1 MMIPDSTQRFNTSL
15 EELLAFLEE
24 YAQEEAVAACADQLT
39 EAKALLKAHG
49 LEYFEQEG
57 ASSAPAAGAAADE
70 EFKEGE
76 IF

>member
-24 YAQEEAVAACADQLT
+24 HAQEEALSSASEVA

-57 ASSAPAAGAAADE
+57 ASSAPAAGAAAEE

>member
-24 YAQEEAVAACADQLT
+24 YAQEEAVAACDQLT

>member
-24 YAQEEAVAACADQLT
+24 HAQEEALSSASEVA

>member
-24 YAQEEAVAACADQLT
+24 YAQEFKEGQLT